1 MLGIINRELDTTFLC
16 KIYMSLQKVKINKC
30 IINMRLFCD
39 SNKFLKKFYNLLIY
53 VKQCIEY
60 LGNNCLTPELLDFF
74 TNSTISQLDEYI
86 KRTQRRT
93 EYRNDQDH
101 DAEDEENLQEEEADE
116 DALLNEISKAIH
128 LILKT
133 HGTAYLPYF
142 NNLVPIVDRFM
153 VNITII
159 NIIIYK

>member
-1 MLGIINRELDTTFLC
+1 MT
-16 KIYMSLQKVKINKC
+16 S
-30 IINMRLFCD
+30 
-39 SNKFLKKFYNLLIY
+39 
-53 VKQCIEY
+53 
-60 LGNNCLTPELLDFF
+60 ELLDFF
-74 TNSTISQLDEYI
+74 TSSTISQLDEYI
-86 KRTQRRT
+86 QRTQRRT

-133 HGTAYLPYF
+133 HGTSYLPYF

-153 VNITII
+153 VCILF
-159 NIIIYK
+159 KLM